1 MNLKAQTPGLDVR
14 LVAFEFGVQGWN
26 WGAPIPKSITFF
38 LDHTAMVCDQYGR
51 QIRRA
56 LSPETGQEVLFA
68 DSPPSASREGD
79 VTPRPQFAT
88 HAQVLAALAAER
100 IDWLSYK
107 VTYRAKGGG
116 MVERQGLTL
125 DSATKLQTKLIQE
138 GNTQVLLDR
147 TIVCAGWPQLKYE
160 ELEKLSELPPTPE
173 AELKKI
179 TDPDLRRAALRI
191 RRESNAA
198 REKELQAADVE

>member
-1 MNLKAQTPGLDVR
+1 M
-14 LVAFEFGVQGWN
+14 
-26 WGAPIPKSITFF
+26 
-38 LDHTAMVCDQYGR
+38 
-51 QIRRA
+51 
-56 LSPETGQEVLFA
+56 
-68 DSPPSASREGD
+68 
-79 VTPRPQFAT
+79 TPRPQFAT

-160 ELEKLSELPPTPE
+160 ELEELSELPPTPE